1 MNQSLF
7 VSPEATVRECIQAV
21 DSGQLGIALVV
32 DDDRVLC
39 GIVTDADLRK
49 LVLNGFDLDA
59 PINGHINQHP
69 VTAPAGAPRDE
80 LLHLFQATSKAQIP
94 LVDAAGRVVGIETM
108 SHLLLGE
115 AREETVVIMAGGL
128 GTRLRPLTNGTPKP
142 MLEIGGKPLLE
153 VIITQLR
160 EHGFRRVLLSVNY
173 RADCIETHF
182 GDGGRF
188 GVQIEYV
195 REREQL
201 GTAGALRL
209 AREQLL
215 GGGPFVVMNGDLL
228 TKVNFS
234 ALLDYHRLHQAVATM
249 SVAEY
254 PFTVPYGVVRTTDV
268 RVARIE
274 EKPTLRFQVNA
285 GIYVLEPRA
294 LHVIPDEG
302 RCDMTQ
308 LIESLIERQETVA
321 CFPIREYWL
330 DIGQLPDY
338 KKAALDYAELF

>member
-1 MNQSLF
+1 MNEALF
-7 VSPEATVRECIQAV
+7 VTEEATIRDCLRAM
-21 DSGQLGIALVV
+21 DAGKLGIALVV
-32 DDDRVLC
+32 DEERVLR
-39 GIVTDADLRK
+39 GIVTDSDVRR
-49 LVLNGFDLDA
+49 LVIDGVNLDA
-59 PINGHINQHP
+59 PVNGYINRHP
-69 VTAPAGAPRDE
+69 VTARPDIPRDE
-80 LLHLFQATSKAQIP
+80 LLHLFQSTTKGQIP
-94 LVDAAGRVVGIETM
+94 LVDERGRVLGMETFA
-108 SHLLLGE
+108 HFFLGE
-115 AREETVVIMAGGL
+115 PRSETVVIMAGGL

-249 SVAEY
+249 SVTEY